1 MAEGEFEDN
10 NKPEAYFELTRS
22 NFDYFKMSNGLC
34 RLRTR
39 FLGSDEKIEELEK
52 LINTKFFASEAKKIG
67 LVTFSYD
74 DIDWE
79 DEIIIGTAL
88 TRNGEIIHE
97 SFKR

>member
-1 MAEGEFEDN
+1 
-10 NKPEAYFELTRS
+10 
-22 NFDYFKMSNGLC
+22 MSNGLC

-79 DEIIIGTAL
+79 DEIRIFL
-88 TRNGEIIHE
+88 EERS
-97 SFKR
+97 SFSSDFNDWVRS